1 MIMIKK
7 IRLSE
12 YSRPA
17 VKTAVYFF
25 IFGFF
30 WILLSDSVVHQI
42 AINQEM
48 ENQMQTYKGW
58 FFIFIT
64 TLLIYWMVKNQ
75 LKVIINLKNKL
86 SESEEKYKKLAAI
99 TNDVVWYTDAD
110 STILFINNACEQVFG
125 KKATEMIG
133 KKFTD
138 FVPPEEA
145 IDYQSVLNSQLAM
158 GINPV
163 EMESKI
169 TFQTGQTVF
178 IKNNI
183 NVIFDENGTI
193 IRFEG
198 NSTNITKQK
207 QYEKSLL
214 NSKEKLEMAMSG
226 GEIVMWD
233 FSFDTKQLTINQH
246 KHKILGYDFN
256 DPAENYRLIADLIYD
271 EDRNMI
277 SQIFGESN
285 YEKDGYLEAELRMK
299 HKDGNFRWITSR
311 GKVSEWNNQKPSRIM
326 GILMDTTTQ
335 KELELNLQN
344 LVNIYSSFIKYSS
357 EGIYLFEMREPISI
371 DLPVEKQ
378 VKKLYSSGY
387 IRTCNEA
394 FARMYGHS
402 SVDNMIGT
410 DQKTLHGSDDIP
422 ENIQLIKNFI
432 ANGYRIVDEITYEAD
447 INGNRLYISNSVTGI
462 VENGYLLRTWG
473 IQRNITS
480 QIIAQQKLEASEN
493 RYRLLFET
501 NPVPLIIFKAGNLKI
516 LDANEAATILLD
528 YPKTE
533 IVNLTLDHILS
544 AQSELTKLVISEI
557 KEKEVSKNI
566 ESEFVSKTGIK
577 IPCEIKFDSIMIQN
591 DKAILGAINDL
602 TAIKNTEKLVI
613 QSLIEGADNERTRV
627 SKEIHDGLGQSLTA
641 ANLNLNAV
649 KTQIAQLEI
658 KNIEKFETG
667 LSFLKTAIEESRNI
681 AHNLMPKA
689 IEDFGIILSLK
700 SLFNQIEKSTGLKID
715 FYENLNSHF
724 RFDMNVELNLYRIT
738 QEALNNVIKHAGAT
752 EVFVQLMLHPDEII
766 YTFEDNGRGFDKTL
780 VGNAN
785 KGIGLKSIANRAKA
799 MSGHFD
805 IDTSINGGTTLTI
818 IIPFNL

>member
-1 MIMIKK
+1 MIEKLK
-7 IRLSE
+7 LSE

-30 WILLSDSVVHQI
+30 WILLSDRVVNQI
-42 AINQEM
+42 AINQEV

-58 FFIFIT
+58 FFILIT
-64 TLLIYWMVKNQ
+64 TLLIYWTVKNQ

-86 SESEEKYKKLAAI
+86 SESEEKYKKIAGI
-99 TNDVVWYTDAD
+99 TNDVVWYTNAD
-110 STILFINNACEQVFG
+110 GTILFINNACEQIFG
-125 KKATEMIG
+125 KKASEMIG

-138 FVPPEEA
+138 FVPPEEV

-163 EMESKI
+163 EMESKV
-169 TFQTGQTVF
+169 TFHTGQTVF

-214 NSKEKLEMAMSG
+214 DSKEKLEMAMSG

-233 FSFDTKQLTINQH
+233 FNFVTKQLTINQH
-246 KHKILGYDFN
+246 KHKILGYELD
-256 DPAENYRLIADLIYD
+256 DPANNYSLIADLIYD
-271 EDRNMI
+271 DDRSMI
-277 SQIFGESN
+277 LQIFGESN
-285 YEKDGYLEAELRMK
+285 YDEEGYLEAEMRMK
-299 HKDGNFRWITSR
+299 HRDGSIRWITSR
-311 GKVSEWNNQKPSRIM
+311 GKVSEWNDQKPSRIM

-357 EGIYLFEMREPISI
+357 EGIYLFEMHEPMPI
-371 DLPVEKQ
+371 DLPVEQQIKQ
-378 VKKLYSSGY
+378 LYSNGH

-394 FARMYGHS
+394 FARMYGHT
-402 SVDNMIGT
+402 SVDDMIGT

-432 ANGYRIVDEITYEAD
+432 ANGYRIVDETTYETD
-447 INGNRLYISNSVTGI
+447 IHGNRLYISNSVTGI
-462 VENGYLLRTWG
+462 VENGFLLRTWG

-480 QIIAQQKLEASEN
+480 QIIAQQKLEESEN

-501 NPVPLIIFKAGNLKI
+501 NPVPLIIFSAVGLKVV
-516 LDANEAATILLD
+516 DANEAAATLLG

-533 IVNLTLDHILS
+533 IVNLAMDNILS
-544 AQSELTKLVISEI
+544 AQSELAKKVISEI
-557 KEKEVSKNI
+557 KDEDVSKNI

-577 IPCEIKFDSIMIQN
+577 IPCEIKFDRIIIQN
-591 DKAILGAINDL
+591 EKAILGAINDL
-602 TAIKNTEKLVI
+602 TTIKNTEKLVI

-627 SKEIHDGLGQSLTA
+627 SKELHDGLGQSLTA

-649 KTQIAQLEI
+649 RAQIAQLDTRTF
-658 KNIEKFETG
+658 EKFETG

-700 SLFNQIEKSTGLKID
+700 SLFNQIEKSTGLTID
-715 FYENLNSHF
+715 FYENLNSHL

-766 YTFEDNGRGFDKTL
+766 YTFEDNGRGFDKTI
-780 VGNAN
+780 VGNTN
-785 KGIGLKSIANRAKA
+785 KGIGLSSIANRAKA

-805 IDTSINGGTTLTI
+805 IDSSINGGTTLTI
-818 IIPFNL
+818 IIPFNQ